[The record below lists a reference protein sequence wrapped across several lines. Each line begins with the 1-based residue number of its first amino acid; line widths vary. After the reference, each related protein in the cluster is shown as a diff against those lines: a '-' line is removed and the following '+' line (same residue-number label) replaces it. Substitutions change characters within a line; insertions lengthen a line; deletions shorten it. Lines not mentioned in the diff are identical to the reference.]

1 MQCGRASAASAPM
14 VWTLL
19 KTIVDSDEP
28 RVDLAR
34 RHLGGAPIGACCA
47 QPRSTS
53 SSSPPMSSI
62 ERSRE
67 KLIVLFVDGLFSLRY
82 YIFSSR
88 IGWDAARCWWAA
100 MTHQLSVDAERGAY

>member
-1 MQCGRASAASAPM
+1 
-14 VWTLL
+14 
-19 KTIVDSDEP
+19 
-28 RVDLAR
+28 
-34 RHLGGAPIGACCA
+34 
-47 QPRSTS
+47 
-53 SSSPPMSSI
+53 MSSI

-67 KLIVLFVDGLFSLRY
+67 KLIVLFVDTPNLGRALFSPLLLE

>member
-1 MQCGRASAASAPM
+1 
-14 VWTLL
+14 
-19 KTIVDSDEP
+19 
-28 RVDLAR
+28 
-34 RHLGGAPIGACCA
+34 
-47 QPRSTS
+47 
-53 SSSPPMSSI
+53 MSSI